1 MAVSKCR
8 IDVWEPVLGGTLVS
22 KWMTVQ
28 TASNFNA
35 VISTFIGDKLGNSRR
50 ADIVVSNKAKDFT
63 APTSGGS
70 STFTYHYRDSDGVN
84 INSSGYSVPKATGV
98 LTDIFRDFQY
108 IRVVDEGTKQIMFLG
123 RIINIKEEYAARHGQ
138 IVTLKC
144 RDALYEL
151 ILATNKGLS
160 KSITFYPKGSISTSH
175 SGHSPTDIVKS
186 LLGMLYRKDV
196 LNLQNTDHIKGTGET
211 NVVITDTLATDI
223 VYGGSYDPNIVT
235 SDSGTNARNR
245 FQNDA
250 KMVSTVRKL
259 DINQI
264 TSKGVLGEI
273 LKTLQTSPQDSQG
286 NNETFGWDYF
296 ADPNISYGAHADFR
310 GKNFDPA
317 TKPSPAMFNV
327 FERGTR
333 LANMAP
339 LNYGLSVKYPAQIKV
354 STTNHKTDVTTS
366 TTTTS
371 TKPMS
376 AEFEFDRPKE
386 ELYTTVILHYNAGKE
401 EDSGGFLGFGGGKGK
416 KETMRFE
423 IMYVTEISGQF
434 KHKVITGSGNEIV
447 IEEDMA
453 FGDGADNFVTDP
465 TRPGVKS
472 PEYLNLYQSDGTT
485 AVSGG
490 AKIARI
496 QYQSHTSL
504 SGAANFGYIIITEG
518 DDTDGYGLFTSLA
531 AGTYVL
537 KGVGDGDGANASNA
551 TCKINLGASLAR
563 QGFPRRVWGLEKVK
577 TISRSSEIN
586 LESIRQEVADTLHRS
601 SAEIVN
607 GNFTMSGPPLYYWDG
622 VVRSISSVTGG
633 QAITVKNVNGTNA
646 VNLVDFG
653 FREGMLMSH
662 MIAGYGRMVTTAVSV
677 NGSNVQKDVFGYCFD
692 VNSDNVTYSVNLTES
707 QDFEVGDPI
716 RITVPLRAG
725 DSIRVENILSDI
737 AGNFMITDISFTEE
751 PNQMT
756 KLNVTGVNQGFG
768 FTVSPFQ
775 ASIADLRQESADILS
790 LPKGHQVATWTGLFS
805 AVDFNTIQWQTVNG
819 KATVELQDGT
829 IYNIDASTTNDN
841 NTTHASGTDGEGTR
855 FGIANAAH
863 PAVGDDTV
871 YYIFVDANKEN
882 PLKDLSK
889 KYHFYTRPADT
900 PDSGSDSVYKQ
911 DGDNV
916 IVGWM
921 KAGATS
927 GDTAEFGVYRDSK
940 PGEGKRN
947 LPSMVHTASATSALL
962 KKGAQTF
969 TTDLQI
975 QASAYPNDLARRHVK
990 WHGGEATADTTHAN
1004 IKMADG
1010 DNRVI
1015 AYGGDTGDD
1024 GTGVNYA
1031 YTTNGSSYSNISAF
1045 SDNTTYY
1052 AFIDF
1057 VEDPTGNMTLRWT
1070 NSYSIPYGD
1079 DRVLLCM
1086 IVVPP
1091 DNTKGR
1097 SPLIFPFTTKSLSI
1111 NASVIAA
1118 NSITADHIQAN
1129 TIDVNNLR
1137 IGTSSGAIA
1146 GLTTAGTLN
1155 LTYIGSG
1162 NMDNIGDG
1170 SIHGKLRLNNLNG
1183 GNLDFSSGSIANKN
1197 LDNLPDGSTYGR
1209 LRGRDL
1215 NNGDIDFDNANYLN
1229 KNLNYI
1235 SDGST
1240 YKRTTANQRDGGG
1253 RGYAGLNLN
1262 NRVAQNI
1269 VAAATSSGE
1278 NITAYFYGGSSDSPN
1293 NLLLINAAGMAS
1305 YAGVSGTYPNFSL
1318 PTPPSGYATFQ
1329 ILTSNGQ
1336 AQFGSNTVIADST
1349 GLKVYSAASGGSL
1362 RTWLKSN
1369 SGMAVTSGYN
1379 GGLWFQNLAGGSTGT
1394 VYSYIITGSGTNS
1407 TYGHS
1412 NNADPFGLT
1421 TIFNDIR
1428 LNTTGGD
1435 IYLRPKTGGTA
1446 DKEGYVKIGDRPLV
1460 FMDADDAGT
1469 TDSIHS
1475 ASMDFVGFWKKSG
1488 DIGRS
1493 TVYRLPWASNDGST
1507 PSDGQVLAIDGGV
1520 AEMDGSYAGND
1531 VNLYGLP
1538 TNPYVYNLQWV
1549 DAGGDHN
1556 TNNIGTH
1563 TGRVTGTG
1571 LVIEA
1576 GDVYKIA
1583 GMITGSEQEVSVN
1596 SSGYMRRD
1604 SSSLVYKEN
1613 PRPIEVDTSKV
1624 LTLVP
1629 RTFTWK
1635 DIDGIGEEI
1644 RGTDGFGLIAEEVH
1658 EILPELVTYDEDNNP
1673 SGVRYRM
1680 ISVLLL
1686 EEIKKLKARIEVLE
1700 GN

>member
-8 IDVWEPVLGGTLVS
+8 VDIWEPVLGGTLVS

-35 VISTFIGDKLGNSRR
+35 VVSVFIGDVLANSRR
-50 ADIVVSNKAKDFT
+50 ADIVISNKAKDFT
-63 APTSGGS
+63 APTSGDD

-98 LTDIFRDFQY
+98 LTDMFRDFQY

-123 RIINIKEEYAARHGQ
+123 RIINIKEEYAARQGQ
-138 IVTLKC
+138 IITLKC

-160 KSITFYPKGSISTSH
+160 KSITFYPKGSISNSH

-196 LNLQNTDHIKGTGET
+196 LNLQNTDHIKGTGGT

-223 VYGGSYDPNIVT
+223 AYGGSYDPNIVT

-273 LKTLQTSPQDSQG
+273 LKTLQNSPQDSQG

-317 TKPSPAMFNV
+317 TKPPPAMFNV

-386 ELYTTVILHYNAGKE
+386 ELYTTVLLNYNAGE
-401 EDSGGFLGFGGGKGK
+401 EEESGGFLGFGGGKGK

-447 IEEDMA
+447 IADDMA
-453 FGDGADNFVTDP
+453 FGDGADNFVTDT

-472 PEYLNLYQSDGTT
+472 PEYVSLYQSDGTT

-518 DDTDGYGLFTSLA
+518 ADADAYGLFTSLA

-537 KGVGDGDGANASNA
+537 KGVGDGAGANASNA

-577 TISRSSEIN
+577 TISRGSEIN

-601 SAEIVN
+601 STEIVN
-607 GNFTMSGPPLYYWDG
+607 GNFTMSGPPLYHWDG
-622 VVRSISSVTGG
+622 VVRSVSSVTGG
-633 QAITVKNVNGTNA
+633 QAITVKNVNGTDA

-662 MIAGYGRMVTTAVSV
+662 MIAGYGRMVTTAVSI

-692 VNSDNVTYSVNLTES
+692 INSDNVTYSVNLTES

-716 RITVPLRAG
+716 RITMPLRAG

-737 AGNFMITDISFTEE
+737 AGNFMITDVSFTEE

-756 KLNVTGVNQGFG
+756 KLKVTGVNQGFG
-768 FTVSPFQ
+768 FTISPFQ
-775 ASIADLRQESADILS
+775 ASIADLRRESADILS
-790 LPKGHQVATWTGLFS
+790 LPKGHQVATWTGQFS
-805 AVDFNTIQWQTVNG
+805 AVDFNTIQWQTVGG

-829 IYNIDASTTNDN
+829 IYNIDTSTTNAN

-863 PAVGDDTV
+863 PALGDDTV

-882 PLKDLSK
+882 PLNDLSK

-947 LPSMVHTASATSALL
+947 APTIFHQSSLTSALL
-962 KKGAQTF
+962 KKGARPWTSNLDIQGTAYNAIKWDNGTDNTNATLNF
-969 TTDLQI
+969 SDGSDTITIAHGTAASLGTGTHYLYLNGVSGTLTPTT
-975 QASAYPNDLARRHVK
+975 
-990 WHGGEATADTTHAN
+990 TTTHATA
-1004 IKMADG
+1004 IG
-1010 DNRVI
+1010 DSKILLALITV
-1015 AYGGDTGDD
+1015 
-1024 GTGVNYA
+1024 GTSTQG
-1031 YTTNGSSYSNISAF
+1031 TS
-1045 SDNTTYY
+1045 
-1052 AFIDF
+1052 
-1057 VEDPTGNMTLRWT
+1057 PTILPF
-1070 NSYSIPYGD
+1070 NSK
-1079 DRVLLCM
+1079 
-1086 IVVPP
+1086 VP
-1091 DNTKGR
+1091 T
-1097 SPLIFPFTTKSLSI
+1097 I
-1111 NASVIAA
+1111 NAVAIAA
-1118 NSITADHIQAN
+1118 DAIVADAIASN
-1129 TIDVNNLR
+1129 TIDVDHLR
-1137 IGTSSGAIA
+1137 IGTSGGAIA
-1146 GLTTAGTLN
+1146 GFTTAGTLN
-1155 LTYIGSG
+1155 LAHIGNG
-1162 NMDNIGDG
+1162 NISNIGDG
-1170 SIHGKLRLNNLNG
+1170 GGYAKIHADNLSSG
-1183 GNLDFSSGSIANKN
+1183 DLDFSSTHVLNRT
-1197 LDNLPDGSTYGR
+1197 LDNVS
-1209 LRGRDL
+1209 
-1215 NNGDIDFDNANYLN
+1215 N
-1229 KNLNYI
+1229 
-1235 SDGST
+1235 
-1240 YKRTTANQRDGGG
+1240 TASFEKTSPAQV
-1253 RGYAGLNLN
+1253 GYADRAGVGFNGN

-1269 VAAATSSGE
+1269 VAAATTAGE
-1278 NITAYFYGGSSDSPN
+1278 NITAYFYGGSSDSPD
-1293 NLLLINAAGMAS
+1293 NLLLINPSGLAS
-1305 YAGVSGTYPNFSL
+1305 YTNVGGSYPNFTGLS
-1318 PTPPSGYATFQ
+1318 TATFQ
-1329 ILTSNGQ
+1329 ILSSNGQ
-1336 AQFGSNTVIADST
+1336 AQFGGNKVILDSDGLKAYNSSNVLKTYLKAST
-1349 GLKVYSAASGGSL
+1349 GLSISPGLGGGLQWENLSSGGGTAYAYITSGSGTSTTYGNSQDHMLISALYSSLSLQSANQDIALFPKSGGS
-1362 RTWLKSN
+1362 N
-1369 SGMAVTSGYN
+1369 
-1379 GGLWFQNLAGGSTGT
+1379 
-1394 VYSYIITGSGTNS
+1394 
-1407 TYGHS
+1407 
-1412 NNADPFGLT
+1412 
-1421 TIFNDIR
+1421 
-1428 LNTTGGD
+1428 
-1435 IYLRPKTGGTA
+1435 

-1460 FMDADDAGT
+1460 FMDRDLPTATG
-1469 TDSIHS
+1469 SIHH
-1475 ASMDFVGFWKKSG
+1475 ADMDFVGFWKKSG
-1488 DIGRS
+1488 NIAKS
-1493 TVYRLPWASNDGST
+1493 TVYRLPWATSNTS
-1507 PSDGQVLAIDGGV
+1507 PSDGQVLAIDGE
-1520 AEMDGSYAGND
+1520 ATELDGTAAYSTSA
-1531 VNLYGLP
+1531 YGTP
-1538 TNPYVYNLQWV
+1538 TNPYGFNLKWI
-1549 DAGGDHN
+1549 DAGGH
-1556 TNNIGTH
+1556 TH
-1563 TGRVTGTG
+1563 
-1571 LVIEA
+1571 
-1576 GDVYKIA
+1576 
-1583 GMITGSEQEVSVN
+1583 
-1596 SSGYMRRD
+1596 D
-1604 SSSLVYKEN
+1604 SSTDIVVDEITCNSLNDNSGNTV
-1613 PRPIEVDTSKV
+1613 EVKTY
-1624 LTLVP
+1624 LVP
-1629 RTFTWK
+1629 YVNNFYKSGMTDHAWDEVHAYDFVDVSDARVKTNIQ
-1635 DIDGIGEEI
+1635 DLSAEDSLILIDKLRPRSYQRLDYKGEI
-1644 RGTDGFGLIAEEVH
+1644 KNDKIHYGLIAQEVEEVLTSLSIDKTKMGMLH
-1658 EILPELVTYDEDNNP
+1658 LPEAETITQVIDPDGTVGEAIHPRALSYLELVAP
-1673 SGVRYRM
+1673 LIGA
-1680 ISVLLL
+1680 
-1686 EEIKKLKARIEVLE
+1686 IKELKARIEVLE